1 MKRFVYAYMLGWY
14 SSNNVVV
21 VGITRA
27 TITLMGEKE
36 SEVELIVDTGSI
48 LTWVKRGTL
57 QKIGVKPRW
66 EKEFRTIE
74 GRIIKRKT
82 GLIAIRH
89 DGAEAGIE
97 VVFGDRGDAEVLG
110 VTALEG
116 LGMEVDPV
124 TRVLK
129 RTSLLAI

>member
-27 TITLMGEKE
+27 SITPMGEKE

-110 VTALEG
+110 VAALEG
-116 LGMEVDPV
+116 LGIRSEEH
-124 TRVLK
+124 
-129 RTSLLAI
+129 TSELQSPD

>member
-27 TITLMGEKE
+27 SITLMGEKE

-57 QKIGVKPRW
+57 QKIGVKMRW
-66 EKEFRTIE
+66 VMEFRTIE
-74 GRIIKRKT
+74 GRIIKGNT

-89 DGAEAGIE
+89 GRSAAG
-97 VVFGDRGDAEVLG
+97 V
-110 VTALEG
+110 EG
-116 LGMEVDPV
+116 
-124 TRVLK
+124 
-129 RTSLLAI
+129 S

>member
-1 MKRFVYAYMLGWY
+1 
-14 SSNNVVV
+14 
-21 VGITRA
+21 
-27 TITLMGEKE
+27 MGEKE

-89 DGAEAGIE
+89 GGAAAGVE
-97 VVFGDRGDAEVLG
+97 VVFGVRRDAEALG
-110 VTALEG
+110 ATPLQRVG
-116 LGMEVDPV
+116 QEVDPV
-124 TRVLK
+124 AKLVH
-129 RTSLLAI
+129 

>member
-1 MKRFVYAYMLGWY
+1 
-14 SSNNVVV
+14 
-21 VGITRA
+21 
-27 TITLMGEKE
+27 MGEKE

-89 DGAEAGIE
+89 GGAEGGSD
-97 VVFGDRGDAEVLG
+97 VLVLDRGEVRRRG
-110 VTALEG
+110 VAALEG
-116 LGMEVDPV
+116 LGMEGGTV
-124 TRVLK
+124 TWVVK
-129 RTSLLAI
+129 RAGFLAIRMWR

>member
-1 MKRFVYAYMLGWY
+1 MKRFICAYMLGWY

-27 TITLMGEKE
+27 TITLMGEKG
-36 SEVELIVDTGSI
+36 SEVELIVDTGYI

-89 DGAEAGIE
+89 GGAEAG
-97 VVFGDRGDAEVLG
+97 VGGGVWDRREAR
-110 VTALEG
+110 
-116 LGMEVDPV
+116 
-124 TRVLK
+124 RV
-129 RTSLLAI
+129 